1 MNRQILIVDD
11 EEDVRAIATL
21 GLQMGAGWTVLTASS
36 GAEGIELAALH
47 HPDAILLD
55 LMMPN
60 MDGRV
65 TLRHLKQQ
73 QRTRSIPVIL
83 MTAKVQASEQ
93 HNLDDLDVVAIF
105 TKPFRPLTLA
115 QQIIDALTWNS
126 ESYFG

>member
-1 MNRQILIVDD
+1 MHKQILIVDD

-21 GLQMGAGWTVLTASS
+21 GLQMGAGWEVLTASS
-36 GAEGIELAALH
+36 GAQGIAIAAQH

-60 MDGRV
+60 MDGRA
-65 TLRHLKQQ
+65 TLQHLKQQ
-73 QRTRSIPVIL
+73 PETQSIPVIL

-93 HNLDDLDVVAIF
+93 HNLYDLDVAAIF

-115 QQIIDALTWNS
+115 QQIIDALTWR
-126 ESYFG
+126 

>member
-1 MNRQILIVDD
+1 MNKQILIVDD

-21 GLQMGAGWTVLTASS
+21 GLQMGAGWEVLTASS
-36 GAEGIELAALH
+36 GAEGIAIAAQH

-60 MDGRV
+60 MDGRA
-65 TLRHLKQQ
+65 TLQHLKQQ
-73 QRTRSIPVIL
+73 PETRSIPVIL

-93 HNLDDLDVVAIF
+93 HNLHDLDVAAVF

-115 QQIIDALTWNS
+115 QQIIDALTWH
-126 ESYFG
+126 

>member
-1 MNRQILIVDD
+1 MKKQILIVDD

-21 GLQMGAGWTVLTASS
+21 GLQMGAGWEVLTASS
-36 GAEGIELAALH
+36 GAEGIAIAAQH

-60 MDGRV
+60 MDGRA
-65 TLRHLKQQ
+65 TLQHLKQQ
-73 QRTRSIPVIL
+73 PETQSIPVIL

-93 HNLDDLDVVAIF
+93 HNLHDLGVAAVI

-115 QQIIDALTWNS
+115 QQIIDALTWR
-126 ESYFG
+126 

>member
-1 MNRQILIVDD
+1 MKKQILIVDD

-21 GLQMGAGWTVLTASS
+21 GLQMGAGWEVLTASS
-36 GAEGIELAALH
+36 GAEGIAIAAQH

-60 MDGRV
+60 MDGRA
-65 TLRHLKQQ
+65 TLQHLKQQ
-73 QRTRSIPVIL
+73 PATQSIPVIL

-93 HNLDDLDVVAIF
+93 NSFQDLDVAAIF

-115 QQIIDALTWNS
+115 QQIMDALTWQ
-126 ESYFG
+126 

>member
-1 MNRQILIVDD
+1 MKKQILIVDD

-21 GLQMGAGWTVLTASS
+21 GLQMGAGWEVLTASS
-36 GAEGIELAALH
+36 GAEGIAIAAQH

-60 MDGRV
+60 MDGRT
-65 TLRHLKQQ
+65 TLKLLKQQ
-73 QRTRSIPVIL
+73 PETQAIPVIL

-93 HNLDDLDVVAIF
+93 HSLRDLDVAGVF

-115 QQIIDALTWNS
+115 QQIIDALTWR
-126 ESYFG
+126 